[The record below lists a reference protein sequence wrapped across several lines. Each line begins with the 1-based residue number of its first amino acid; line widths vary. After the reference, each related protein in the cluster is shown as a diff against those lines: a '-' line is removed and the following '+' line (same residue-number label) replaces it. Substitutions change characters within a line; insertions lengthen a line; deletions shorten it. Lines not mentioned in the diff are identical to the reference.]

1 MKFYYLLQ
9 KIFFYSILIGIFTC
23 FTQNVLA
30 DNNNPTI
37 DSICNGYVDAT
48 YGNDPKRGLEKSK
61 DLRYCRICL
70 SENSEPRNTNTTSPT
85 GNTQWTSAGC
95 IYSNLVNTDNAKNNI
110 TTSILRIFIP
120 IILLMVFVKIVL
132 AAMNAKTKD
141 NKSETFKEIQDAILT
156 GMLVITMLIFGLVGI
171 PFFMRE
177 LLGLG
182 PYLNDLPIL
191 I

>member
-1 MKFYYLLQ
+1 MF
-9 KIFFYSILIGIFTC
+9 KIFSLYLVINAIF
-23 FTQNVLA
+23 FGQIYAVPPVL
-30 DNNNPTI
+30 TI

-48 YGNDPKRGLEKSK
+48 YGNDPKRALDKSR
-61 DLRYCRICL
+61 DLQYCRICL
-70 SENSEPRNTNTTSPT
+70 SENSAPGNTSTTSPT

-95 IYSNLVNTDNAKNNI
+95 IYSNLVNADNAKNNI

-156 GMLVITMLIFGLVGI
+156 GMLVITMLVFGLAGI

-177 LLGLG
+177 LLGLS